1 MSDSCHTTEKNTWIL
16 EIQQL
21 KAAGK
26 KIIALAGNPNVGK
39 STIFNYLT
47 GLKQHTGNWPGKP
60 SKVHT
65 APIISKKKL
74 LFLLIFL
81 VPIH

>member
-1 MSDSCHTTEKNTWIL
+1 MSESSHTTEKNTWIL

-47 GLKQHTGNWPGKP
+47 GLKQHTGNWPG
-60 SKVHT
+60 SWNRILSAVQRG
-65 APIISKKKL
+65 SGRRWRRR
-74 LFLLIFL
+74 
-81 VPIH
+81 

>member
-1 MSDSCHTTEKNTWIL
+1 MSESSHTTEKNTWIL

-47 GLKQHTGNWPGKP
+47 GLKQHTGN
-60 SKVHT
+60 
-65 APIISKKKL
+65 
-74 LFLLIFL
+74 
-81 VPIH
+81 

>member
-1 MSDSCHTTEKNTWIL
+1 MSESSHTTEKNTWIL

-47 GLKQHTGNWPGKP
+47 GLKQHTGNWPGKTIQ
-60 SKVHT
+60 SAYGTYHFQKSE
-65 APIISKKKL
+65 AKRS
-74 LFLLIFL
+74 
-81 VPIH
+81 